1 MSEMLLSEIALNWP
15 RLLAGLRETVVISL
29 CAVLFGTLHG
39 APLGVAMFRSPTA
52 LRILLAAYVDLIRGT
67 PVLVLVLASY
77 YIVPLI
83 GPNLS
88 ASLAGVVALAL
99 FCGAQIA
106 EITRGSLRAI
116 DKGQMEAAKSI
127 GLRFHQA
134 LLYIL
139 LPQALRIGLPAWMN
153 CVIEAV
159 KGSSLLLIIGV
170 AELMLTMQQIVSRNF
185 MSIQFMIIVGLIY
198 FIVNYTL
205 ECAGKFLERRISF
218 ERRPG
223 NA

>member
-1 MSEMLLSEIALNWP
+1 MSGSFLTELALNWP
-15 RLLAGLRETVVISL
+15 RLVTGLGQTVTVSLAAIF
-29 CAVLFGTLHG
+29 FGTLYG
-39 APLGVAMFRSPTA
+39 VPLGVAMFRCPLA
-52 LRILLAAYVDLIRGT
+52 LRVLFAAYVDLVRGT

-77 YIVPLI
+77 YIVPLF

-106 EITRGSLRAI
+106 EITRGALNAI

-134 LLYIL
+134 LLYVL

-153 CVIEAV
+153 SVIETV

-170 AELMLTMQQIVSRNF
+170 AELMLTLQQIVSRNF
-185 MSIQFMIIVGLIY
+185 MSIQFMIIVGLMY
-198 FIVNYTL
+198 FIVNYAL
-205 ECAGKFLERRISF
+205 ERAGKYVEHRLAF
-218 ERRPG
+218 ERG
-223 NA
+223 GSHG